1 MRSVSSSANSPSL
14 GRLIGLF
21 LLAAALT
28 VLILGSDL
36 LLPSISQSGVQQN
49 VLRLAILAVILYG
62 AWLGLSRAGFVGSA
76 RLRAW
81 LAIAVPLLVWQS
93 IIWLAALGG
102 AFQTRVGPL
111 PLLPLAIVLP
121 LVVGLPLLLRSRT
134 IGLLLDATPPSWLVG
149 LQVYRVFGS
158 VFLAGWL
165 AGTLP
170 GIFALPAG
178 AGDTLVGLLA
188 LPVALLLRSGTRG
201 AVGLAVAWNVLGI
214 LDLVN
219 AVTIGALTTPGPLQ
233 LIVPD
238 RANLVAAYPLVLIPA
253 FAVPLSLLL
262 HATSL
267 RQLRRLAR
275 RPTTDVAR
283 RTDTADQL
291 TRAAS
296 SA

>member
-1 MRSVSSSANSPSL
+1 MRSEASSTTSASF
-14 GRLIGLF
+14 GQLIGLF
-21 LLAAALT
+21 LLAA
-28 VLILGSDL
+28 LGTLVIVAADL
-36 LLPSISQSGVQQN
+36 LLPSGGVQQN

-62 AWLGLSRAGFVGSA
+62 VWLGLTRANFVGSA
-76 RLRAW
+76 RWRAW
-81 LAIAVPLLVWQS
+81 LAIAVPLLLWQS
-93 IIWLAALGG
+93 VVWLAALNG
-102 AFQTRVGPL
+102 AFQSRLGPV

-121 LVVGLPLLLRSRT
+121 LLIGLPVLLRSRT
-134 IGLLLDATPPSWLVG
+134 IGLILDATPPAWLVG

-158 VFLAGWL
+158 VFLAGWI
-165 AGTLP
+165 AGNLP
-170 GIFALPAG
+170 AIFALPAG

-188 LPVALLLRSGTRG
+188 LPVALLLRSNARG

-238 RANLVAAYPLVLIPA
+238 RANVVAAYPLVLIPA

-267 RQLRRLAR
+267 RQLRRFAR
-275 RPTTDVAR
+275 RGASMYSKQG
-283 RTDTADQL
+283 TADQL
-291 TRAAS
+291 THAPS

>member
-1 MRSVSSSANSPSL
+1 MSSVSSASSTSF
-14 GRLIGLF
+14 GRLVLVF
-21 LLAAALT
+21 LLAAGLT
-28 VLILGSDL
+28 LLILGSDL
-36 LLPSISQSGVQQN
+36 FLPGISQNGVQQN

-62 AWLGLSRAGFVGSA
+62 AWLGVRRADFVGNA
-76 RLRAW
+76 RLTAW
-81 LAIAVPLLVWQS
+81 LAIAVPLLLWQS
-93 IIWLAALGG
+93 IIWWAAAAG

-121 LVVGLPLLLRSRT
+121 LLIGLPLLLRSST
-134 IGLLLDATPPSWLVG
+134 IGRILDATPAWWLVG

-158 VFLAGWL
+158 VFLAGWI
-165 AGTLP
+165 AGNLP

-188 LPVALLLRSGTRG
+188 LPVALLLRSGARG
-201 AVGLAVAWNVLGI
+201 ALGLAVVWNVLGI

-238 RANLVAAYPLVLIPA
+238 HVNLVSAYPLVLIPA

-267 RQLRRLAR
+267 RQLRRLSQSRVSAFANR
-275 RPTTDVAR
+275 ADLRPAP
-283 RTDTADQL
+283 
-291 TRAAS
+291 AS
-296 SA
+296 

>member
-1 MRSVSSSANSPSL
+1 MRSVL
-14 GRLIGLF
+14 VVF

-28 VLILGSDL
+28 AVILGVDL
-36 LLPSISQSGVQQN
+36 LLPGISQAGVQQN

-62 AWLGLSRAGFVGSA
+62 AWLGLTRADFVGPA
-76 RLRAW
+76 RLTAW
-81 LAIAVPLLVWQS
+81 LAIAVPLLLWQS
-93 IIWLAALGG
+93 IVWLAASAG
-102 AFQTRVGPL
+102 AFQTRIGPL
-111 PLLPLAIVLP
+111 PLLPVAIVLP
-121 LVVGLPLLLRSRT
+121 LLIGLPVLLRSRT
-134 IGLLLDATPPSWLVG
+134 IGLVLDATPPSWLVG

-158 VFLAGWL
+158 VFLAGWI
-165 AGTLP
+165 AGNLP

-188 LPVALLLRSGTRG
+188 LPVALLLRSDARG

-219 AVTIGALTTPGPLQ
+219 AVSIGALTTPGPLQ

-238 RANLVAAYPLVLIPA
+238 RVNAVAAYPLVLIPA

-267 RQLRRLAR
+267 RQLRRLSR
-275 RPTTDVAR
+275 RPLSAFAKR
-283 RTDTADQL
+283 SDTADTL
-291 TRAAS
+291 KHAPS